1 MLYAMI
7 AKDKPNHVEHRMA
20 TRPEHLA
27 HLESLGDAL
36 VFAGALLDTNDK
48 PNGSM
53 VVLEAQSLAE
63 AEALAAADPFVKKGI
78 FESYTVQRWN
88 WAVNNPTGR
97 GQ

>member
-7 AKDKPNHVEHRMA
+7 ARDKPNGIDHRLA

-27 HLESLGDAL
+27 HLQALGDAV
-36 VFAGALLDTNDK
+36 VFAGALLDANDK

-63 AEALAAADPFVKKGI
+63 AEALAAADPFVKKGV
-78 FESYTVQRWN
+78 FASYTVQRWN